1 MKYLLNSTF
10 SSSKTFSIKNFLGGI
25 TMKKFAT
32 LGIIFLFTLTLTGC
46 GEKYSYEHTEFKTI
60 VIDCEEGTYHPDA
73 SYMAIA
79 NMYLAQNNLGMW
91 STYMNLSYTQGAYDY
106 DVTVSINGNNYT
118 VIREQ
123 KYEIGEYI
131 TITMVNTYNQ
141 DTKQLVK
148 RECK

>member
-1 MKYLLNSTF
+1 
-10 SSSKTFSIKNFLGGI
+10 
-25 TMKKFAT
+25 MKKFAT
-32 LGIIFLFTLTLTGC
+32 LGIIVLFALMTGC
-46 GEKYSYEHTEFKTI
+46 GKNYSYERTELEAV
-60 VIDCEEGTYHPDA
+60 VIECEEGTYHPDA

-91 STYMNLSYTQGAYDY
+91 STYMNLANTNGAYDY
-106 DVTVSINGNNYT
+106 NVTIVIDGNNHT

-123 KYEIGEYI
+123 QYEIGQYI

-141 DTKQLVK
+141 DKQLVN

>member
-1 MKYLLNSTF
+1 
-10 SSSKTFSIKNFLGGI
+10 
-25 TMKKFAT
+25 MKKFAT